1 MDAINFSGLHNWSAD
16 DSEESLAAAILTA
29 TEGDLVASGLRAAS
43 SVSAKYDWQ
52 SVFTRL
58 FAVYRD
64 VIASYNP

>member
-16 DSEESLAAAILTA
+16 DSGESLARAIVTA
-29 TEGDLVASGLRAAS
+29 TTGDLKASGLRAAS
-43 SVSAKYDWQ
+43 SVSTKYDWQ
-52 SVFTRL
+52 AVFARL